1 VQRLIFNHMKLTKD
15 VLKQLIKEEYM
26 RGVPEFMVREV
37 VEDCIAKLDGHIKR
51 YIQIRAGSPTQAND
65 LHENANQ
72 MFEDLK
78 KEMFDL
84 IESHMYTFMQKS

>member
-1 VQRLIFNHMKLTKD
+1 MKLTKD
-15 VLKQLIKEEYM
+15 MLKQLIKEEYM

-51 YIQIRAGSPTQAND
+51 YIQLRSSSAIQASD
-65 LHENANQ
+65 LHSDANQ
-72 MFEDLK
+72 MLEDLK

-84 IESHMYTFMQKS
+84 IESQLYTFMQKS